1 MRVDRLAA
9 AALAA
14 ALLVVAGCD
23 RQRIAKLEEGVA
35 NEADVKREFGEPLA
49 VFNQADSSRTF
60 EYARQPEGQIN
71 YFIVIG
77 ADGKMSALRQVLKP
91 SEFAKVTPGLDKAE
105 VRKLLGR
112 PAKTQRFYLKPD
124 EENWDWRWLD
134 GQQAKLFSVTF
145 DRDGK
150 VSTSASGDDLRDAT
164 KN

>member
-1 MRVDRLAA
+1 MRFDRLAA

-14 ALLVVAGCD
+14 ALLALAGCD

-35 NEADVKREFGEPLA
+35 TEADVKREFGEPLA
-49 VFNQADSSRTF
+49 VFNQADGSRTF
-60 EYARQPEGQIN
+60 EYARQPEGQTN

-112 PAKTQRFYLKPD
+112 PAKTQRFDLKPD
-124 EENWDWRWLD
+124 EEHWDWRWLD

-150 VSTSASGDDLRDAT
+150 VSASASGDDLREAS